1 MQCSVYELFVV
12 DVWQRSSAATA
23 QFDGAVAHCSV
34 AVVFT
39 AFLYLFKKQACDMQL
54 PTQIREWEVIFV
66 CLCHPICGNSMVC
79 VSDRI

>member
-1 MQCSVYELFVV
+1 MLVV
-12 DVWQRSSAATA
+12 DVWQGSSAAAA

-54 PTQIREWEVIFV
+54 PTQIQSGRSYLYVYATPSVETVWFV
-66 CLCHPICGNSMVC
+66 
-79 VSDRI
+79 